1 MSTSTDTGTD
11 PGPETTT
18 ARYDDLRRIETEVG
32 TLIRR
37 VKRVMGERAREV
49 HPDLHPI
56 TYFILTH
63 LAVHGPL
70 RGADLSDAFGMD
82 KGGVSRQVQ
91 TLVDLGLVERRPDAE
106 DRRAILLPRRGRR
119 IGDNRQSNR
128 RFVVCEINGI
138 CSVRL
143 LRRGRVRGIES
154 VLHEAREIRFA
165 TILHAGGSCT
175 EYARQRGE
183 AIEHQFFVLEVFV
196 KRIDRLRNF
205 LANNAWA
212 RFRLSDRR
220 DSHWP

>member
-1 MSTSTDTGTD
+1 MSTDTD
-11 PGPETTT
+11 TTT
-18 ARYDDLRRIETEVG
+18 GADVGADAGTTPRYDDLRRIESEVG

-106 DRRAILLPRRGRR
+106 DRRAILLDATEQGRER
-119 IGDNRQSNR
+119 LRTVARDRSD
-128 RFVVCEINGI
+128 RFDE
-138 CSVRL
+138 RL
-143 LRRGRVRGIES
+143 GHWSDAEL
-154 VLHEAREIRFA
+154 A
-165 TILHAGGSCT
+165 TF
-175 EYARQRGE
+175 ARQ
-183 AIEHQFFVLEVFV
+183 
-196 KRIDRLRNF
+196 
-205 LANNAWA
+205 LASYNAA
-212 RFRLSDRR
+212 LSD
-220 DSHWP
+220 D